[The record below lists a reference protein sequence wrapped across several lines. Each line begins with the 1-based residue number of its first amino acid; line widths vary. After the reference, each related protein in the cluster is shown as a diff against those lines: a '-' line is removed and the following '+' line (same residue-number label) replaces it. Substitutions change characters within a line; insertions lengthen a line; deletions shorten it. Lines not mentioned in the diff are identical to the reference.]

1 VSQTITDLPDGT
13 YSLSAWIQGGGGE
26 KSLQLFVSD
35 YDGDPL
41 TVKIVNTGWLV
52 WNTPTI
58 PKIKVTGGKCI
69 IGLKVISDG
78 GSWAFLDDVS
88 LVKVE

>member
-1 VSQTITDLPDGT
+1 
-13 YSLSAWIQGGGGE
+13 
-26 KSLQLFVSD
+26 VSD
-35 YDGDPL
+35 YGGDPL
-41 TVKIVNTGWLV
+41 AVDAVNTGWLV

-58 PKIKVTGGKCI
+58 PKFKITGGKCT
-69 IGLKVISDG
+69 IGLKIASPG